1 MPNVALRPSPDAP
14 RGWPLPPAANLP
26 TYLPQRFAAPAA
38 KTYLPT
44 FGRAYP
50 DLHRSKKNLTQAH
63 VEFKFFRKPPKNAV
77 APPAHGSRRPRAL
90 TPNSSYEACAT
101 LGSIRPAAGVG
112 ASCSSLPTSAAAAVS
127 SPGQHVLISPF
138 GNPPTLVAAN
148 AAVEPPS
155 RPYSP
160 VAVSEVDG
168 TLTFLVKSM
177 PQDAAN
183 PLRGSFSRWLT
194 GLSTGDTVRIGGPY
208 GAVALDVDACTL
220 HLPSHHGAALP
231 VRHLALVAGG
241 SGVAVVAQL
250 LNAGVP
256 TGGWRR
262 SRRRTPWDRPTARE
276 GSPRAD
282 GRLSAAAAAAAA
294 RDRGPPLGPHPGH
307 ALLTDELDALRGSHP
322 RLISKLHRTFTS
334 LPTGAS
340 SPGNTSAR
348 RIDEDMLRR
357 CLPPPA
363 ADGVILCCGPSGF
376 EASVAVHLEQLGHA
390 HYVLLSSGTVR
401 SPLVLPQSS
410 SESQHVAA
418 GTGTAEDVESNS
430 DWGRDHV
437 RRQGDGGYED
447 ASMMPRDN
455 HQQESRRKRTTAA
468 LVDAAG
474 DAEGRAIPSRRFA
487 KALAGRC
494 DAAFNRHLRGVL
506 LSSLAPSTAR
516 YLPCDSGY
524 STSIECV
531 YSCVS

>member
-1 MPNVALRPSPDAP
+1 MS
-14 RGWPLPPAANLP
+14 G
-26 TYLPQRFAAPAA
+26 
-38 KTYLPT
+38 
-44 FGRAYP
+44 
-50 DLHRSKKNLTQAH
+50 
-63 VEFKFFRKPPKNAV
+63 
-77 APPAHGSRRPRAL
+77 RRPRAL
-90 TPNSSYEACAT
+90 APNGSYEACAT
-101 LGSIRPAAGVG
+101 LASIRPAAGVG
-112 ASCSSLPTSAAAAVS
+112 AFLLVFKLDPSVRPPLRLL
-127 SPGQHVLISPF
+127 PGQHVLISPF

-250 LNAGVP
+250 LNAVCQRLEGGGAVDDARRG
-256 TGGWRR
+256 TG
-262 SRRRTPWDRPTARE
+262 RRREKALLAPMV
-276 GSPRAD
+276 GSPPPPPP
-282 GRLSAAAAAAAA
+282 
-294 RDRGPPLGPHPGH
+294 PPLEIVVLLSDHTPEH
-307 ALLTDELDALRGSHP
+307 ALLTDELDALQGSHP

-418 GTGTAEDVESNS
+418 GTGTAEDAESNS

-474 DAEGRAIPSRRFA
+474 DAEGPSDPLPDGVA
-487 KALAGRC
+487 KALAWALRC
-494 DAAFNRHLRGVL
+494 
-506 LSSLAPSTAR
+506 
-516 YLPCDSGY
+516 CIQQ
-524 STSIECV
+524 TS
-531 YSCVS
+531 